1 MHSCLIDYVLKRL
14 LKTLPTWVPLNL
26 LVFSA
31 FNLSCTFAE
40 DVLVNS
46 PSTYVRAEQLK
57 RFFVPDTPGEES
69 AALLPDVPKLENFSR
84 YEISGTSGAKFYAD
98 IPSLSISEDG
108 IIRLALATRSAT
120 GAWSLTYEGFRCD
133 KSEYEYRI
141 YGTSRGF
148 GNEWVKNRRSEWNFA
163 KNSNTM
169 SVRFGLV
176 RYYLCLNGSSNGLKE
191 ISRRLEKGRSI
202 APRR

>member
-1 MHSCLIDYVLKRL
+1 MHSFLIDYVLKRL
-14 LKTLPTWVPLNL
+14 LKTLSIWAPLNL
-26 LVFSA
+26 LLFSVFNVSYA
-31 FNLSCTFAE
+31 VAE
-40 DVLVNS
+40 DVLVRN
-46 PSTYVRAEQLK
+46 PSEYLRAEQLK
-57 RFFVPDTPGEES
+57 KFFVPEVSGGESE
-69 AALLPDVPKLENFSR
+69 ALLPDVPKLENFSR

-169 SVRFGLV
+169 SVRFGLA